1 MVLKQCILTAND
13 CYKKGTKITGG
24 KPTGIV
30 VHSTGANN
38 KTLKRYVQPLKTDA
52 NYDAIIADIGKN
64 QYGNDWNH
72 SAKEMGRSVCVHAF
86 VGVNAVGK
94 VETYQTLPF
103 DICCWGVG
111 SGKKGSYNYN
121 PTARVQFEMC
131 EDGLS
136 DPAYFNAVMKEAQE
150 FCAYLCKKYGFGVDK
165 ISSHY
170 ESYQQGYGGNQ
181 GDPHNW
187 LKPFGKTMDWFRA
200 EVQKLIDADKQP
212 AKPAQPDTGKVLYR
226 VQTGAFAVKANAD
239 KLAAELKGKG
249 FDTYIV
255 QVDGLYKVQ
264 VGAYSVRANADA
276 MAAKLTAAGYK
287 NFITTKSGTAAASSA
302 PAKKSNTEIA
312 REVIQGKW
320 GNGATRKQRL
330 TAAGYDYAAVQ
341 AEVNRLL
348 K

>member
-13 CYKKGTKITGG
+13 CYKKGTKMTGG

-38 KTLKRYVQPLKTDA
+38 KNLKRYVQPLKSDP
-52 NYDAIIADIGKN
+52 NYDAVIADLGKN
-64 QYGNDWNH
+64 QYCNDWNH

-86 VGVNAVGK
+86 IGVNAAGK

-111 SGKKGSYNYN
+111 SGKNGSYNYN

-136 DPAYFNAVMKEAQE
+136 DPDYFNAVMKEAQE

-170 ESYQQGYGGNQ
+170 ESYLAGYGGNH

-200 EVQKLIDADKQP
+200 EVQKLLNAQP
-212 AKPAQPDTGKVLYR
+212 ATPAQPDTGKVLYR
-226 VQTGAFAVKANAD
+226 VQTGAFSVKANAD

-264 VGAYSVRANADA
+264 VSAYSVRANADA

-287 NFITTKSGTAAASSA
+287 NFITTKSGTAAAPSA
-302 PAKKSNTEIA
+302 PAKKSNTEVA

-320 GNGATRKQRL
+320 GNGATRKQKL
-330 TAAGYDYAAVQ
+330 TAAGYDYSAVQ

>member
-1 MVLKQCILTAND
+1 M
-13 CYKKGTKITGG
+13 
-24 KPTGIV
+24 
-30 VHSTGANN
+30 
-38 KTLKRYVQPLKTDA
+38 
-52 NYDAIIADIGKN
+52 
-64 QYGNDWNH
+64 
-72 SAKEMGRSVCVHAF
+72 
-86 VGVNAVGK
+86 
-94 VETYQTLPF
+94 
-103 DICCWGVG
+103 
-111 SGKKGSYNYN
+111 
-121 PTARVQFEMC
+121 
-131 EDGLS
+131 
-136 DPAYFNAVMKEAQE
+136 
-150 FCAYLCKKYGFGVDK
+150 
-165 ISSHY
+165 
-170 ESYQQGYGGNQ
+170 
-181 GDPHNW
+181 
-187 LKPFGKTMDWFRA
+187 
-200 EVQKLIDADKQP
+200 QKLIDADKQP
-212 AKPAQPDTGKVLYR
+212 AKPAQTDTGKVLYR

-264 VGAYSVRANADA
+264 VGAYSVRENADA

>member
-1 MVLKQCILTAND
+1 M
-13 CYKKGTKITGG
+13 
-24 KPTGIV
+24 
-30 VHSTGANN
+30 
-38 KTLKRYVQPLKTDA
+38 QPLKSDP
-52 NYDAIIADIGKN
+52 NYDAVIADLGKN
-64 QYGNDWNH
+64 QYCNDWNH

-86 VGVNAVGK
+86 IGVNDAGK

-111 SGKKGSYNYN
+111 SGKNGSYNYN

-136 DPAYFNAVMKEAQE
+136 DPDYFNAVMKEAQE
-150 FCAYLCKKYGFGVDK
+150 FCAYLCKKYGFGVDN

-170 ESYQQGYGGNQ
+170 ESYLAGYGGNH

-200 EVQKLIDADKQP
+200 EVQKLLNTQP
-212 AKPAQPDTGKVLYR
+212 ATPTQPDTGKVLYR
-226 VQTGAFAVKANAD
+226 VQTGAFSVKTNAD

-287 NFITTKSGTAAASSA
+287 NFITTKSGTAAAPSA
-302 PAKKSNTEIA
+302 PAKKSNTEVA

-320 GNGATRKQRL
+320 GNGATRKQKL
-330 TAAGYDYAAVQ
+330 TAAGYDYSAVQ